1 MEIYIEMVCH
11 SPGMNLTIVSNLVMD
26 TILGE
31 DGVQTESVGGPPCYA
46 GLTSKNLGFTINIVT
61 RFGKNLKDEYLH
73 ILKRGG
79 ITLEPSGMSSLPTTK
94 FLIQTLGRSRKLTLE
109 SNCEKIR
116 LSDVER
122 IKTDGWLISPVLD
135 EVPETVLEYIKNN
148 PGKKNFVMLDPQ
160 GYTRMVDP
168 SGMIEIKNETHL
180 NLKNINAI
188 KLDTAELGSMTGG
201 VFGLSG
207 MKKIHTH
214 YGVKFVIHTEEGTI
228 HVSDTN
234 THFWLNLP
242 HVKIPDSTGLGDIIS
257 SAFSCTFMRENDVV
271 WAFCF
276 AVGAAA
282 AALDSKCRGVEKI
295 PKRSKV
301 EENASY
307 YYNTLK
313 YEKL

>member
-1 MEIYIEMVCH
+1 
-11 SPGMNLTIVSNLVMD
+11 MD

-31 DGVQTESVGGPPCYA
+31 DGIATESIGGPPCYA
-46 GLTSKNLGFTINIVT
+46 GFTATNLGFTINSVT
-61 RFGKNLKDEYLH
+61 RFGKDLKEEYTY
-73 ILKRGG
+73 ILNKRG
-79 ITLEPSGMSSLPTTK
+79 ITLGPSGMSSLPTTK
-94 FLIQTLGRSRKLTLE
+94 FLIQTLGRSRMLSLE
-109 SNCEKIR
+109 SNCDKIR
-116 LSDVER
+116 LTDVEH
-122 IKTDGWLISPVLD
+122 IKTDGWLVSPVLD
-135 EVPETVLEYIKNN
+135 EVPEAVLEYIRNN

-160 GYTRMVDP
+160 GFTRIVDP
-168 SGMIEIKNETHL
+168 FGMIVVKNETHL
-180 NLKNINAI
+180 NLKNISAI

-207 MKKIHTH
+207 IKKIHTH
-214 YGVKFVIHTEEGTI
+214 YGVKFVLHTEEGII
-228 HVSDTN
+228 HFSDAN

-242 HVKIPDSTGLGDIIS
+242 HVKIPDSTGIGDIIS

-282 AALDSKCRGVEKI
+282 AAIDSKCRGVEKI
-295 PKRSKV
+295 PRRSKV

>member
-1 MEIYIEMVCH
+1 
-11 SPGMNLTIVSNLVMD
+11 MNLTIVSNLVMD

-31 DGVQTESVGGPPCYA
+31 DGIATESIGGPPCYA
-46 GLTSKNLGFTINIVT
+46 GFTATNLGFTINSVT
-61 RFGKNLKDEYLH
+61 RFGKDLKEEYTY
-73 ILKRGG
+73 ILNKRG
-79 ITLEPSGMSSLPTTK
+79 ITLVPSGMSSLPTTK
-94 FLIQTLGRSRKLTLE
+94 FLIQTLGRSRMLSLE
-109 SNCEKIR
+109 SNCDKIR
-116 LSDVER
+116 LTDVEH
-122 IKTDGWLISPVLD
+122 IKTDGWLVSPVLD
-135 EVPETVLEYIKNN
+135 EVPEAVLEYIRNN
-148 PGKKNFVMLDPQ
+148 PGKKSFVMLDPQ
-160 GYTRMVDP
+160 GFTRMVDP
-168 SGMIEIKNETHL
+168 FGMIVVKNETHL
-180 NLKNINAI
+180 NLKNISAI

-207 MKKIHTH
+207 IKKIHTH
-214 YGVKFVIHTEEGTI
+214 YGVKFVLHTEEGII
-228 HVSDTN
+228 HFSDAN

-242 HVKIPDSTGLGDIIS
+242 HVQIPDSTGIGDIIS

-282 AALDSKCRGVEKI
+282 AAIDSKCRGVEKI
-295 PKRSKV
+295 PRRSKV

>member
-1 MEIYIEMVCH
+1 
-11 SPGMNLTIVSNLVMD
+11 MNLTIVSNLVMD

-31 DGVQTESVGGPPCYA
+31 DGIATESIGGPPCYA
-46 GLTSKNLGFTINIVT
+46 GFTATNLGFTINIVT
-61 RFGKNLKDEYLH
+61 RFGKDLKEEYTY
-73 ILKRGG
+73 ILNKRG
-79 ITLEPSGMSSLPTTK
+79 ITLGPSGMSSLPTTK
-94 FLIQTLGRSRKLTLE
+94 FLIQTLGRSRMLSLE
-109 SNCEKIR
+109 SNCDKIR
-116 LSDVER
+116 LTDVEH
-122 IKTDGWLISPVLD
+122 IKTDGWLVSPVLD
-135 EVPETVLEYIKNN
+135 EVPEAVLEYIRNN

-160 GYTRMVDP
+160 GFTRKVDP
-168 SGMIEIKNETHL
+168 FGMIVVKNETHL
-180 NLKNINAI
+180 NLKNISAI

-201 VFGLSG
+201 LFGLSG
-207 MKKIHTH
+207 IKKIHTH
-214 YGVKFVIHTEEGTI
+214 YGVKFVIHTEEGII
-228 HVSDTN
+228 HVSDAN

-242 HVKIPDSTGLGDIIS
+242 HVKIPDSTGIGDIIS

-282 AALDSKCRGVEKI
+282 AAIDSKCRGVEKI
-295 PKRSKV
+295 PRRSKV

>member
-1 MEIYIEMVCH
+1 
-11 SPGMNLTIVSNLVMD
+11 MNLTIVSNLVMD

-31 DGVQTESVGGPPCYA
+31 DGVQTESIGGPSCYA
-46 GLTSKNLGFTINIVT
+46 GLTSTNLGFTINIVT
-61 RFGKNLKDEYLH
+61 RFGINLKDEYVS
-73 ILKRGG
+73 ILKKRGV
-79 ITLEPSGMSSLPTTK
+79 TLEPSGMSSLPTTK
-94 FLIQTLGRSRKLTLE
+94 FLIQTLGQSRTLTLE
-109 SNCEKIR
+109 SNCDKIR
-116 LSDVER
+116 LSDVEH

-135 EVPETVLEYIKNN
+135 EVPESVLEYIKNN

-160 GYTRMVDP
+160 GYTRMVGP
-168 SGMIEIKNETHL
+168 SGAIEIKNETHL

-214 YGVKFVIHTEEGTI
+214 YGIKFVIHTEEGTI
-228 HVSDTN
+228 HVSDAN
-234 THFWLNLP
+234 THFWLYLP
-242 HVKIPDSTGLGDIIS
+242 HVRIPDSTGLGDIIS
-257 SAFSCTFMRENDVV
+257 SAFSCTFMRENDLV

-313 YEKL
+313 YERL

>member
-1 MEIYIEMVCH
+1 
-11 SPGMNLTIVSNLVMD
+11 MD

-31 DGVQTESVGGPPCYA
+31 DGIATESIGGPPCYA
-46 GLTSKNLGFTINIVT
+46 GFTATNLGFTINIVT
-61 RFGKNLKDEYLH
+61 RFGKDLKEEYTN
-73 ILKRGG
+73 ILNKRG
-79 ITLEPSGMSSLPTTK
+79 ITLGPSGMSILPTTK
-94 FLIQTLGRSRKLTLE
+94 FLIQTLGRSRMLSLE
-109 SNCEKIR
+109 SNCDKIR
-116 LSDVER
+116 LTDVEH
-122 IKTDGWLISPVLD
+122 IKTDGWLVSPVLD
-135 EVPETVLEYIKNN
+135 EVPEAVLEYIRNN
-148 PGKKNFVMLDPQ
+148 PGKKSFVMLDPQ
-160 GYTRMVDP
+160 GFTRMVDP
-168 SGMIEIKNETHL
+168 FGMIVVKNETHL
-180 NLKNINAI
+180 NLKNISAI

-207 MKKIHTH
+207 IKKIHTH
-214 YGVKFVIHTEEGTI
+214 YGVKFVIHTEEGII
-228 HVSDTN
+228 HVSDAN

-242 HVKIPDSTGLGDIIS
+242 HVKIPDSTGIGDIIS

-282 AALDSKCRGVEKI
+282 AAIDSKCRGVEKI
-295 PKRSKV
+295 PRRSKV

>member
-1 MEIYIEMVCH
+1 
-11 SPGMNLTIVSNLVMD
+11 MNLTIVSNLVMD

-31 DGVQTESVGGPPCYA
+31 DGIATESIGGPPCYA
-46 GLTSKNLGFTINIVT
+46 GFTATNLGFTINIVT
-61 RFGKNLKDEYLH
+61 RFGKDLKEEYTY
-73 ILKRGG
+73 ILNKRG
-79 ITLEPSGMSSLPTTK
+79 ITLGPSGMSSLPTTK
-94 FLIQTLGRSRKLTLE
+94 FLIQTLGRSRMLSLE
-109 SNCEKIR
+109 SNCDKIR
-116 LSDVER
+116 LTDVEH
-122 IKTDGWLISPVLD
+122 IKTDGWLVSPVLN
-135 EVPETVLEYIKNN
+135 EVPEAVLEYIRNN
-148 PGKKNFVMLDPQ
+148 PGKKGFVMLDPQ
-160 GYTRMVDP
+160 GFTRMVDP
-168 SGMIEIKNETHL
+168 FGMIVVKNETLL
-180 NLKNINAI
+180 NLKNISAI

-207 MKKIHTH
+207 IKKIHTH
-214 YGVKFVIHTEEGTI
+214 YGVKFVIHTEEGII
-228 HVSDTN
+228 HVSDAN

-242 HVKIPDSTGLGDIIS
+242 HVQIPDSTGIGDIIS

-282 AALDSKCRGVEKI
+282 AAIDSRCRGVEKI
-295 PKRSKV
+295 PRRSKV

>member
-1 MEIYIEMVCH
+1 
-11 SPGMNLTIVSNLVMD
+11 MNLTIVSNLVMD

-31 DGVQTESVGGPPCYA
+31 DGIATESIGGPPCYA
-46 GLTSKNLGFTINIVT
+46 GFTATNLGFTINSVT
-61 RFGKNLKDEYLH
+61 RFGKDLKEEYTY
-73 ILKRGG
+73 ILNKRG
-79 ITLEPSGMSSLPTTK
+79 ITLVPSGMSSLPTTK
-94 FLIQTLGRSRKLTLE
+94 FLIQTLGRSRMLSLE
-109 SNCEKIR
+109 SNCDKIR
-116 LSDVER
+116 LTDVEH
-122 IKTDGWLISPVLD
+122 IKTDGWLVSPVLD
-135 EVPETVLEYIKNN
+135 EVPEAVLEYIRNN
-148 PGKKNFVMLDPQ
+148 PGKKSFVMLDPQ
-160 GYTRMVDP
+160 GFTRMVDP
-168 SGMIEIKNETHL
+168 FGMIVVKNEAHL
-180 NLKNINAI
+180 NLKNISAI

-207 MKKIHTH
+207 IKKIHTH
-214 YGVKFVIHTEEGTI
+214 YGVKFVLHTEEGII
-228 HVSDTN
+228 HFSDAN

-242 HVKIPDSTGLGDIIS
+242 HVQIPDSTGIGDIIS

>member
-1 MEIYIEMVCH
+1 
-11 SPGMNLTIVSNLVMD
+11 MNLTIVSNLVMD

-31 DGVQTESVGGPPCYA
+31 DGIATESIGGPPCYA
-46 GLTSKNLGFTINIVT
+46 GFTATNLGFTINSVT
-61 RFGKNLKDEYLH
+61 RFGKDLKEEYTY
-73 ILKRGG
+73 ILNKRG
-79 ITLEPSGMSSLPTTK
+79 ITLGPSGMSILPTTK
-94 FLIQTLGRSRKLTLE
+94 FLIQTLGRSRMLSLE
-109 SNCEKIR
+109 SNCDKIR
-116 LSDVER
+116 LTDVEH
-122 IKTDGWLISPVLD
+122 IKTDGWLVSPVLD
-135 EVPETVLEYIKNN
+135 EVPEAVLEYIRNN

-160 GYTRMVDP
+160 GFTRIVDP
-168 SGMIEIKNETHL
+168 FGMIVVKNETHL
-180 NLKNINAI
+180 NLKNISAI

-201 VFGLSG
+201 LFGLSG
-207 MKKIHTH
+207 IKKIHTH
-214 YGVKFVIHTEEGTI
+214 YGVKFVIHTEDGII
-228 HVSDTN
+228 HVSDAN

-282 AALDSKCRGVEKI
+282 AAIDSKCRGVEKI
-295 PKRSKV
+295 PRRSKV

>member
-1 MEIYIEMVCH
+1 
-11 SPGMNLTIVSNLVMD
+11 MNLTIVSNLVMD

-31 DGVQTESVGGPPCYA
+31 DGIATESIGGPPCYA
-46 GLTSKNLGFTINIVT
+46 GFTAMNLGFSINIVT
-61 RFGKNLKDEYLH
+61 RFGKDLKEEYTY
-73 ILKRGG
+73 ILNKRG
-79 ITLEPSGMSSLPTTK
+79 ITLGPSGMSSLPTTK
-94 FLIQTLGRSRKLTLE
+94 FLIQTLGRSRMLSLE
-109 SNCEKIR
+109 SNCDKIR
-116 LSDVER
+116 LTDVEH
-122 IKTDGWLISPVLD
+122 IKTDGWLVSPVLD
-135 EVPETVLEYIKNN
+135 EVPEAVLEYIRNN

-160 GYTRMVDP
+160 GFTRMVDP
-168 SGMIEIKNETHL
+168 FGMIVVKNETHL
-180 NLKNINAI
+180 NLKNISAI

-207 MKKIHTH
+207 IKKIHTH
-214 YGVKFVIHTEEGTI
+214 YGVKFVIHTEEGII
-228 HVSDTN
+228 HFSDAN
-234 THFWLNLP
+234 THFWLNLS
-242 HVKIPDSTGLGDIIS
+242 HVQIPDSTGIGDIIS

-282 AALDSKCRGVEKI
+282 AALDSKRRGVEKI

>member
-1 MEIYIEMVCH
+1 
-11 SPGMNLTIVSNLVMD
+11 MNLTIVSNLVMD

-31 DGVQTESVGGPPCYA
+31 DGIATESIGGPPCYA
-46 GLTSKNLGFTINIVT
+46 GFTATNLGFTINIVT
-61 RFGKNLKDEYLH
+61 RFGKDLKEEYTY
-73 ILKRGG
+73 ILNKRG
-79 ITLEPSGMSSLPTTK
+79 ITLVPSGMSSLPTTK
-94 FLIQTLGRSRKLTLE
+94 FLIQTLGRSRMLSLE
-109 SNCEKIR
+109 SNCDKIR
-116 LSDVER
+116 LTDVEH
-122 IKTDGWLISPVLD
+122 IKTDGWLVSPVLD
-135 EVPETVLEYIKNN
+135 EVPEAVLEYIRNN
-148 PGKKNFVMLDPQ
+148 PGKKSFVMLDPQ
-160 GYTRMVDP
+160 GFTRMVDP
-168 SGMIEIKNETHL
+168 FGMIVVKNETHL
-180 NLKNINAI
+180 NLKNISAI

-207 MKKIHTH
+207 IKKIHTH
-214 YGVKFVIHTEEGTI
+214 YGVKFVLHTEEGII
-228 HVSDTN
+228 HFSDAN

-242 HVKIPDSTGLGDIIS
+242 HVQIPDSTGIGDIIS

-282 AALDSKCRGVEKI
+282 AAIDSKCRGVEKI
-295 PKRSKV
+295 PRRSKV

>member
-1 MEIYIEMVCH
+1 
-11 SPGMNLTIVSNLVMD
+11 MNLTIVSNLVMD

-31 DGVQTESVGGPPCYA
+31 DGIATESIGGPPCYA
-46 GLTSKNLGFTINIVT
+46 GFTATNLGFTINIVT
-61 RFGKNLKDEYLH
+61 RFGKDLKEEYTY
-73 ILKRGG
+73 ILNKRG
-79 ITLEPSGMSSLPTTK
+79 ITLGPSGMSILPTTK
-94 FLIQTLGRSRKLTLE
+94 FLIQTLGRSRMLSLE
-109 SNCEKIR
+109 SNCDKIR
-116 LSDVER
+116 LTDVEH
-122 IKTDGWLISPVLD
+122 IKTDGWLVSPVLD
-135 EVPETVLEYIKNN
+135 EVPEAVLEYIRNN
-148 PGKKNFVMLDPQ
+148 PGKKSFVMLDPQ
-160 GYTRMVDP
+160 GFTRMVDP
-168 SGMIEIKNETHL
+168 FGMIVVKNETHL
-180 NLKNINAI
+180 NLKNISAI

-207 MKKIHTH
+207 IKKIHTH
-214 YGVKFVIHTEEGTI
+214 YGVKFVIHTEDGII
-228 HVSDTN
+228 HVSDAN

-242 HVKIPDSTGLGDIIS
+242 HVKIPDSTGIGDIIS

-282 AALDSKCRGVEKI
+282 AAIDSKCRGVEKI
-295 PKRSKV
+295 PRRSKV

>member
-1 MEIYIEMVCH
+1 
-11 SPGMNLTIVSNLVMD
+11 MNLTIVSNLVMD

-31 DGVQTESVGGPPCYA
+31 DGIATESIGGPPCYA
-46 GLTSKNLGFTINIVT
+46 GFTATNLGFTINIVT
-61 RFGKNLKDEYLH
+61 RFGKDLKEEYTY
-73 ILKRGG
+73 ILNKRG
-79 ITLEPSGMSSLPTTK
+79 ITLGPSGMSILPTTK
-94 FLIQTLGRSRKLTLE
+94 FLIQTLGRSRMLSLE
-109 SNCEKIR
+109 SNCDKIR
-116 LSDVER
+116 LTDVEH
-122 IKTDGWLISPVLD
+122 IKTDGWLVSPVLD
-135 EVPETVLEYIKNN
+135 EVPEAVLEYIRNN

-160 GYTRMVDP
+160 GFTRMVDP
-168 SGMIEIKNETHL
+168 FGMIVVKNETHL
-180 NLKNINAI
+180 NLKNISAI

-207 MKKIHTH
+207 IKKIHTH
-214 YGVKFVIHTEEGTI
+214 YGVKFVIHTEEGII
-228 HVSDTN
+228 HVSDAN

-242 HVKIPDSTGLGDIIS
+242 HVKIPDSTGIGDIIS

-282 AALDSKCRGVEKI
+282 AAIDSRCRGVEKI
-295 PKRSKV
+295 PRRSKV

>member
-1 MEIYIEMVCH
+1 
-11 SPGMNLTIVSNLVMD
+11 MD

-31 DGVQTESVGGPPCYA
+31 DGIATESIGGPPCYA
-46 GLTSKNLGFTINIVT
+46 GFTATNLGFTINSVT
-61 RFGKNLKDEYLH
+61 RFGKDLKEEYTY
-73 ILKRGG
+73 ILNKRG
-79 ITLEPSGMSSLPTTK
+79 ITLGPSGMSILPTTK
-94 FLIQTLGRSRKLTLE
+94 FLIQTLGRSRMLSLE
-109 SNCEKIR
+109 SNCDKIR
-116 LSDVER
+116 LTDVEH
-122 IKTDGWLISPVLD
+122 IKTDGWLVSPVLD
-135 EVPETVLEYIKNN
+135 EVPEAVLEYIRNN

-160 GYTRMVDP
+160 GFTRIVDP
-168 SGMIEIKNETHL
+168 FGMIVVKNETHL
-180 NLKNINAI
+180 NLKNISAI

-201 VFGLSG
+201 LFGLSG
-207 MKKIHTH
+207 IKKIHTH
-214 YGVKFVIHTEEGTI
+214 YGVKFVIHTEDGII
-228 HVSDTN
+228 HVSDAN

-282 AALDSKCRGVEKI
+282 AAIDSKCRGVEKI
-295 PKRSKV
+295 PRRSKV

>member
-1 MEIYIEMVCH
+1 
-11 SPGMNLTIVSNLVMD
+11 MD

-31 DGVQTESVGGPPCYA
+31 DGIATESIGGPPCYA
-46 GLTSKNLGFTINIVT
+46 GFTATNLGFTLNIVT
-61 RFGKNLKDEYLH
+61 RFGKDLKEEYTN
-73 ILKRGG
+73 ILNKRG
-79 ITLEPSGMSSLPTTK
+79 ITLGPSGMSILPTTK
-94 FLIQTLGRSRKLTLE
+94 FLIQTLGRSRMLSLE
-109 SNCEKIR
+109 SNCDKIR
-116 LSDVER
+116 LTDVEH
-122 IKTDGWLISPVLD
+122 IKTDGWLVSPVLD
-135 EVPETVLEYIKNN
+135 EVPEAVLEYIRNN
-148 PGKKNFVMLDPQ
+148 PGKKSFVMLDPQ
-160 GYTRMVDP
+160 GFTRMVDP
-168 SGMIEIKNETHL
+168 FGMIVVKNETHL
-180 NLKNINAI
+180 NLKNISAI

-207 MKKIHTH
+207 IKKIHTH
-214 YGVKFVIHTEEGTI
+214 YGVKFVIHTEEGII
-228 HVSDTN
+228 HVSDAN

-242 HVKIPDSTGLGDIIS
+242 HVQIPDSTGIGDIIS

-282 AALDSKCRGVEKI
+282 AAIDSKCRGVEKI
-295 PKRSKV
+295 PRRSKV

>member
-1 MEIYIEMVCH
+1 
-11 SPGMNLTIVSNLVMD
+11 MNLTIVSNLVMD

-31 DGVQTESVGGPPCYA
+31 DGIATESIGGPPCYA
-46 GLTSKNLGFTINIVT
+46 GFTATNLGFTINSVT
-61 RFGKNLKDEYLH
+61 RFGKDLKEEYTY
-73 ILKRGG
+73 ILNKRG
-79 ITLEPSGMSSLPTTK
+79 ITLGPSGMSSLPTTK
-94 FLIQTLGRSRKLTLE
+94 FLIQTLGRSRMLSLE
-109 SNCEKIR
+109 SNCDKIR
-116 LSDVER
+116 LTDVEH
-122 IKTDGWLISPVLD
+122 IKTDGWLVSPVLD
-135 EVPETVLEYIKNN
+135 EVPEAVLEYIRNN
-148 PGKKNFVMLDPQ
+148 PGKKSFVMLDPQ
-160 GYTRMVDP
+160 GFTRMVDP
-168 SGMIEIKNETHL
+168 FGMIVVKNETHL
-180 NLKNINAI
+180 NLKNISAI

-207 MKKIHTH
+207 IKKIHTH
-214 YGVKFVIHTEEGTI
+214 YGVKFVIHTEEGII
-228 HVSDTN
+228 HVSDAN

-242 HVKIPDSTGLGDIIS
+242 HVKIPDSTGIGDIIS

-282 AALDSKCRGVEKI
+282 AAIDSKCRGVEKI
-295 PKRSKV
+295 PRRSKV

>member
-1 MEIYIEMVCH
+1 
-11 SPGMNLTIVSNLVMD
+11 MNLTIVSNLVMD

-31 DGVQTESVGGPPCYA
+31 DGIATESIGGPPCYA
-46 GLTSKNLGFTINIVT
+46 GFTATNLGFTINIVT
-61 RFGKNLKDEYLH
+61 RFGKDLKEEYTY
-73 ILKRGG
+73 ILNKRG
-79 ITLEPSGMSSLPTTK
+79 ITLVPSGMSSLPTTK
-94 FLIQTLGRSRKLTLE
+94 FLIQTLGRSRMLSLE
-109 SNCEKIR
+109 SNCDKIR
-116 LSDVER
+116 LTDVEQ
-122 IKTDGWLISPVLD
+122 IKTDGWLVSPVLD
-135 EVPETVLEYIKNN
+135 EVPEAVLEYIRNN
-148 PGKKNFVMLDPQ
+148 PGKKGFVMLDPQ
-160 GYTRMVDP
+160 GFTRMVDP
-168 SGMIEIKNETHL
+168 FGMIVVKNETHL
-180 NLKNINAI
+180 NLKNISAI

-207 MKKIHTH
+207 IKKIHTH
-214 YGVKFVIHTEEGTI
+214 YGVKFVIHTEEGII
-228 HVSDTN
+228 HVSDAN

-242 HVKIPDSTGLGDIIS
+242 HVKIPDSTGIGDIIS

-282 AALDSKCRGVEKI
+282 AAIDSKCRGVEKI
-295 PKRSKV
+295 PRRSKV

>member
-1 MEIYIEMVCH
+1 
-11 SPGMNLTIVSNLVMD
+11 MD

-31 DGVQTESVGGPPCYA
+31 DGIATESIGGPPCYA
-46 GLTSKNLGFTINIVT
+46 GFTATNLGFTINSVT
-61 RFGKNLKDEYLH
+61 RFGKDLKEEYTY
-73 ILKRGG
+73 ILNKRG
-79 ITLEPSGMSSLPTTK
+79 ITLGPSGMSSLPTTK
-94 FLIQTLGRSRKLTLE
+94 FLIQTLGRSRMLSLE
-109 SNCEKIR
+109 SNCDKIR
-116 LSDVER
+116 LTDVEH
-122 IKTDGWLISPVLD
+122 IKTDGWLVSPVLD
-135 EVPETVLEYIKNN
+135 EVPEAVLEYIRNN
-148 PGKKNFVMLDPQ
+148 PGKKSFVMLDPQ
-160 GYTRMVDP
+160 GFTRMVDP
-168 SGMIEIKNETHL
+168 FGMIVVKNETHL
-180 NLKNINAI
+180 NLKNISAI

-207 MKKIHTH
+207 IKKIHTH
-214 YGVKFVIHTEEGTI
+214 YGVKFVLHTEEGII
-228 HVSDTN
+228 HFSDAN

-242 HVKIPDSTGLGDIIS
+242 HVQIPDSTGIGDIIS

-282 AALDSKCRGVEKI
+282 AAIDSKCRGVEKI
-295 PKRSKV
+295 PRRSKV

>member
-1 MEIYIEMVCH
+1 
-11 SPGMNLTIVSNLVMD
+11 MNLTIVSNLVMD

-31 DGVQTESVGGPPCYA
+31 DGIATESIGGPPCYA
-46 GLTSKNLGFTINIVT
+46 GFTATNLGFTINSVT
-61 RFGKNLKDEYLH
+61 RFGKDLKEEYTY
-73 ILKRGG
+73 ILNKRG
-79 ITLEPSGMSSLPTTK
+79 ITLGPSGMSSLPTTK
-94 FLIQTLGRSRKLTLE
+94 FLIQTLGRSRMLSLE
-109 SNCEKIR
+109 SNCDKIR
-116 LSDVER
+116 LTDVEH
-122 IKTDGWLISPVLD
+122 IKTDGWLVSPVLD
-135 EVPETVLEYIKNN
+135 EVPEAVLEYIRNN
-148 PGKKNFVMLDPQ
+148 PGKKSFVMLDPQ
-160 GYTRMVDP
+160 GFTRMVDP
-168 SGMIEIKNETHL
+168 FGMIVVKNETHL
-180 NLKNINAI
+180 NLKNISAI

-207 MKKIHTH
+207 IKKIHTH
-214 YGVKFVIHTEEGTI
+214 YGVKFVLHTEEGII
-228 HVSDTN
+228 HFSDAN

-242 HVKIPDSTGLGDIIS
+242 HVQIPDSTGIGDIIS

-282 AALDSKCRGVEKI
+282 AAIDSKCRGVEKI
-295 PKRSKV
+295 PRRSKV

>member
-1 MEIYIEMVCH
+1 
-11 SPGMNLTIVSNLVMD
+11 MNLTIVSNLVMD

-31 DGVQTESVGGPPCYA
+31 DGIATESIGGPPCYA
-46 GLTSKNLGFTINIVT
+46 GFTATNLGFTINIVT
-61 RFGKNLKDEYLH
+61 RFGKDLKEEYTN
-73 ILKRGG
+73 ILNKRG
-79 ITLEPSGMSSLPTTK
+79 ITLGPSGMSILPTTK
-94 FLIQTLGRSRKLTLE
+94 FLIQTLGRSRMLSLE
-109 SNCEKIR
+109 SNCDKIR
-116 LSDVER
+116 LTDVEH
-122 IKTDGWLISPVLD
+122 IKTDGWLVSPVLD
-135 EVPETVLEYIKNN
+135 EVPEAVLEYIRNN

-160 GYTRMVDP
+160 GFTRIVDP
-168 SGMIEIKNETHL
+168 FGMIVVKNETHL
-180 NLKNINAI
+180 NLKNISAI

-207 MKKIHTH
+207 IKKIHTH
-214 YGVKFVIHTEEGTI
+214 YGVKFVLHTEEGII
-228 HVSDTN
+228 HFSDAN

-242 HVKIPDSTGLGDIIS
+242 HVQIPDSTGIGDIIS

-282 AALDSKCRGVEKI
+282 AAIDSKCRGVEKI
-295 PKRSKV
+295 PRRSKV

>member
-1 MEIYIEMVCH
+1 
-11 SPGMNLTIVSNLVMD
+11 MNLTIVSNLVMD

-31 DGVQTESVGGPPCYA
+31 DGIATESIGGPPCYA
-46 GLTSKNLGFTINIVT
+46 GFTATNLGFTINIVT
-61 RFGKNLKDEYLH
+61 RFGKDLKEEYTY
-73 ILKRGG
+73 ILNKRG
-79 ITLEPSGMSSLPTTK
+79 ITLVPSGMSSLPTTK
-94 FLIQTLGRSRKLTLE
+94 FLIQTLARSRILSLE
-109 SNCEKIR
+109 SNCDKIR
-116 LSDVER
+116 LTDVEH
-122 IKTDGWLISPVLD
+122 IKTDGWLVSPVLD
-135 EVPETVLEYIKNN
+135 EVPEAVLEYIRNN
-148 PGKKNFVMLDPQ
+148 PGKKSFVMLDPQ
-160 GYTRMVDP
+160 GFTRMVDP
-168 SGMIEIKNETHL
+168 FGMIVVKNETHL
-180 NLKNINAI
+180 NLKNISAI

-207 MKKIHTH
+207 IKKIHTH
-214 YGVKFVIHTEEGTI
+214 YGVKFVLHTEEGII
-228 HVSDTN
+228 HFSDAN

-242 HVKIPDSTGLGDIIS
+242 HVQIPDSTGIGDIIS

-282 AALDSKCRGVEKI
+282 AAIDSKCRGVEKI
-295 PKRSKV
+295 PRRSKV

>member
-1 MEIYIEMVCH
+1 
-11 SPGMNLTIVSNLVMD
+11 MNLTIVSNLVMD

-31 DGVQTESVGGPPCYA
+31 DGIATESIGGPPCYA
-46 GLTSKNLGFTINIVT
+46 GFTATNLGFTINIVT
-61 RFGKNLKDEYLH
+61 RFGKDLKEEYTN
-73 ILKRGG
+73 ILNKRG
-79 ITLEPSGMSSLPTTK
+79 ITLGPSGMSILPTTK
-94 FLIQTLGRSRKLTLE
+94 FLIQTLGRSRMLSLE
-109 SNCEKIR
+109 SNCDKIR
-116 LSDVER
+116 LTDVEH
-122 IKTDGWLISPVLD
+122 IKTDGWLVSPVLN
-135 EVPETVLEYIKNN
+135 EVPEAVLEYIRNN
-148 PGKKNFVMLDPQ
+148 PGKKSFVMLDPQ
-160 GYTRMVDP
+160 GFTRMVDP
-168 SGMIEIKNETHL
+168 FGMIVVKNETHL
-180 NLKNINAI
+180 NLKNISAI

-207 MKKIHTH
+207 IKKIHTH
-214 YGVKFVIHTEEGTI
+214 YGVKFVIHTEEGII
-228 HVSDTN
+228 HVSDAN

-242 HVKIPDSTGLGDIIS
+242 HVQIPDSTGIGDIIS

-282 AALDSKCRGVEKI
+282 AAIDSKCRGVEKI
-295 PKRSKV
+295 PRRSKV